1 LKAAL
6 SNHEYQHTPDCF
18 LSLGHMSMLLKCQSF
33 SDQQRAAAGARGLVP
48 TPHMQTTAEI
58 AGIKDRRKKHTYT
71 LFNLWAPAIGL
82 RKDYCEKLL

>member
-1 LKAAL
+1 L

-48 TPHMQTTAEI
+48 TPHMQNNSR
-58 AGIKDRRKKHTYT
+58 DS
-71 LFNLWAPAIGL
+71 W
-82 RKDYCEKLL
+82 D